1 MEEIFNYNKLEYKMI
16 PDNYEV
22 KSDGTFKIIIM
33 GNRNVGIGEFRNWIP
48 KNKSN
53 SNSNSIGF
61 DFYSFIIKISG
72 KKLFR
77 FQIWDTCGEEGYRS
91 LVQNFFGN
99 TSLVFVVYA
108 INE

>member
-1 MEEIFNYNKLEYKMI
+1 MEETFNYNNLEYVMI
-16 PDNYEV
+16 PDYYKEV
-22 KSDGTFKIIIM
+22 KCDETFKIVII
-33 GNRNVGIGEFRNWIP
+33 GNPCVGKGEFRNWIA
-48 KNKSN
+48 KNK
-53 SNSNSIGF
+53 SNSIGF
-61 DFYSFIIKISG
+61 DFYSFLIKVSD